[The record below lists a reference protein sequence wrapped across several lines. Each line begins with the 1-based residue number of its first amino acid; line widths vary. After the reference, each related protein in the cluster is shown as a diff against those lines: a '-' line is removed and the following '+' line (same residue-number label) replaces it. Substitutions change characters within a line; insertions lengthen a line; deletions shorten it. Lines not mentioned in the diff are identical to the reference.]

1 MHILLTNDDGIFAP
15 GLAAIYKHL
24 TDLGDVTVVAPAQVQ
39 SGSSHS
45 ISLSPLTCDKIDIAG
60 KFSGYSVEG
69 SPVDCVKLA
78 VTELIDEP
86 VDLVVSGMNFGANT
100 GVHVHY
106 SGTVGA
112 AMEGAFCNIPAIAI
126 SAAFEPDMDIE
137 KAAEYAAKVIEQLLP
152 MKTPSVININI
163 PMLSKGKPKGVKVV
177 PHSIDSY
184 DETYIKSVDQ
194 KGQTVYQYTTGK
206 HRDKTETDTTAV
218 LDGYITLTSLHC
230 DMTDRDE
237 NTKLEKIDFD
247 LK

>member
-24 TDLGDVTVVAPAQVQ
+24 TRIGDVSVVAPAQAQ
-39 SGSSHS
+39 SGASHS
-45 ISLSPLTCDKIDIAG
+45 ISLGPLTCDKVDIAG

-78 VTELIDEP
+78 LMELIDEP
-86 VDLVVSGMNFGANT
+86 VDLVVSGINYGANT

-112 AMEGAFCNIPAIAI
+112 AMEGAFCNIGAIAV

-137 KAAEYAAKVIEQLLP
+137 KAAEYGVQVIEQIIPLEP
-152 MKTPSVININI
+152 GVVINVNI
-163 PMLSKGKPKGVKVV
+163 PMLSKGKPKGVKIV
-177 PHSIDSY
+177 PHSVDSY
-184 DETYIKSVDQ
+184 DETYIKSVDEN
-194 KGQTVYQYTTGK
+194 GQTIYQYTTGK
-206 HRDKTETDTTAV
+206 HRDKTVTDTTAV
-218 LDGYITLTSLHC
+218 LDGYITLTSLHF

-237 NTKLEKIDFD
+237 NIKLEKIEFD
-247 LK
+247 LA